1 MSECHCHECE
11 HEHDCGC
18 RHDHEHEHEEKV
30 SVGDWVRLGGALVF
44 GLAAYLVGHPI
55 VSVILWGIS
64 YLFAG
69 SHVLLDAGKDI
80 IKGHPFTENLLM
92 AVASIAAFAIGEHL
106 EAVAVL
112 LFYQVGEMLQSKAI
126 GRSRSSI
133 QSLLDIRPDQVDLE
147 RDGQIVTVS
156 PDEVKA
162 GDVAVVRAGERV
174 PIDGTVISGETT
186 LDTSALTGESL
197 PRSARTGDAVVGGF
211 VNLTGLIRVCASGTA
226 AESTLARILHIVED
240 SGKRKAKAQDF
251 ITKFAAWY
259 TPAVMIAAVL
269 VAVIPMLIFGFNV
282 DHIYRAAVFL
292 TVSCPCALVISI
304 PIGYFGGIGGASRKG
319 VLFKGSNYLEQM
331 GHVTTVVTD
340 KTGTLTTGDFVV
352 KEIFADHDREEVLCV
367 CAALEQFSNHPLAQA
382 VQKELI
388 EIPYTV
394 TQLKEEAGRG
404 ISALLD
410 GEPALAGNAAFL
422 ASHDISVPAV
432 DTVDAVIYVAKGGQY
447 LGAVS
452 VGDTI
457 KESALSALA
466 QLRKLGVKRV
476 VMLTGDRPQAA
487 EKTVNALGIDA
498 YRAELLPDQKVA
510 AFEEVA
516 QGVTAFVGDGINDA
530 PVLARADVGVAMGGL
545 GSDAAIEAA
554 DVVIMDDDLEKLA
567 LAIRASRR
575 TRRIVIG
582 NVILALT
589 VKIAVLLL
597 GTMGWMWLWLA
608 ILADTGV
615 ALLAVLNSLRA
626 LRVE

>member
-1 MSECHCHECE
+1 MGECHCHECE
-11 HEHDCGC
+11 HE
-18 RHDHEHEHEEKV
+18 EKISAV
-30 SVGDWVRLGGALVF
+30 EWIRLGGVLVF
-44 GLAAYLVGHPI
+44 GLAAFLIDSP
-55 VSVILWGIS
+55 ILWGIS

-69 SHVLLDAGKDI
+69 SHVLICAGRDI
-80 IKGHPFTENLLM
+80 VKGHPFTENLLM
-92 AVASIAAFAIGEHL
+92 AVASLAAFAIGEHW

-112 LFYQVGEMLQSKAI
+112 LFYQIGEMLQSKAV
-126 GRSRSSI
+126 GRSRRSI
-133 QSLLDIRPDQVDLE
+133 RALLDIRPDQVDLE
-147 RDGQIVTVS
+147 CDGKIVAV
-156 PDEVKA
+156 PLDAVKA
-162 GDVAVVRAGERV
+162 GDIAVVRAGERV
-174 PIDGTVISGETT
+174 PIDGTIISGETT

-197 PRSARTGDAVVGGF
+197 PRTAQTGEAVIGGF
-211 VNLTGLIRVCASGTA
+211 VNLTGLIRVRASGTV
-226 AESTLARILHIVED
+226 AEGTLSRILHIVED
-240 SGKRKAKAQDF
+240 SGRRKAKAQDF
-251 ITKFAAWY
+251 IAKFAAWY

-269 VAVIPMLIFGFNV
+269 VAVIPTILWGFDV
-282 DHIYRAAVFL
+282 DSIYRAAVFL

-319 VLFKGSNYLEQM
+319 VLFKGSNYLEQI

-340 KTGTLTTGDFVV
+340 KTGTLTTGQFSV
-352 KEIFADHDREEVLCV
+352 KEVYSRHDREEVLRI
-367 CAALEQFSNHPLAQA
+367 CAALEQFSNHPLALA
-382 VQKELI
+382 VQREKI
-388 EIPYTV
+388 SIPYTV
-394 TQLKEEAGRG
+394 TQWKEEAGRG

-410 GEPALAGNAAFL
+410 GESALAGNAVFFAEHGIVT
-422 ASHDISVPAV
+422 SDI
-432 DTVDAVIYVAKGGQY
+432 DTEDALIHIAKAGQY

-457 KESALSALA
+457 KESALSALT

-476 VMLTGDRPQAA
+476 VMLTGDRVQAA
-487 EKTVNALGIDA
+487 EKTTKALDIDE
-498 YRAELLPDQKVA
+498 YRAELLPDQKVV
-510 AFEEVA
+510 AFEQAA
-516 QGVTAFVGDGINDA
+516 QGVTIFVGDGINDA

-589 VKIAVLLL
+589 VKLAVLIL
-597 GTMGWMWLWLA
+597 GVMGWMWLWLA

-626 LRVE
+626 QHVK